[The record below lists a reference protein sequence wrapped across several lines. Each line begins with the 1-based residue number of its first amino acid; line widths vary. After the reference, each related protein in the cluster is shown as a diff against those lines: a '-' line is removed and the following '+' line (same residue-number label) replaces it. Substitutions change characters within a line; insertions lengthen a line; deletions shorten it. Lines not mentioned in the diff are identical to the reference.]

1 MKEELERLRKNR
13 SYLHRT
19 LKNWEQ
25 MLLENDMEL
34 NQLTSEKDR
43 KENEL

>member
-1 MKEELERLRKNR
+1 MLLREMMEKQERLKEELERLRKNR

-25 MLLENDMEL
+25 MILENNMEL
-34 NQLTSEKDR
+34 
-43 KENEL
+43 